1 MLCFLGTLGRRGLD
15 GKLYAETMQQPSS
28 IKAQY
33 LARRDFTQSGSAF
46 STPSS
51 ELVPGIKDA
60 APVMLKVAL
69 IDEEARGSALLQW
82 WQGRGSATVL
92 ERDQTATLM
101 IRATGSRNLIEMA
114 HNDLDVVA
122 TQILTTTVLTLHD
135 GKKPG
140 PDVDLVPLRQ
150 WFSELLESTSTDP
163 LIRGAADLVEALLT
177 ETRPEDERA
186 LHGDIHHGNV
196 LDFGDRWAAIDPK
209 GLVGHR
215 VFDYVN
221 IVCNPSTDGALENLH
236 NRLENICE
244 LARIDRALLAPW
256 TIAWCGL
263 SLTWMQGGEGSS
275 GLGRTTR
282 QVAGTLLS
290 DL

>member
-1 MLCFLGTLGRRGLD
+1 M
-15 GKLYAETMQQPSS
+15 
-28 IKAQY
+28 
-33 LARRDFTQSGSAF
+33 
-46 STPSS
+46 
-51 ELVPGIKDA
+51 
-60 APVMLKVAL
+60 MLKVAR

-82 WQGRGSATVL
+82 WQGRDSATVL

-101 IRATGSRNLIEMA
+101 IRATGSRNLSEMA

-122 TQILTTTVLTLHD
+122 TQILTTAVLTLHD

-140 PDVDLVPLRQ
+140 PDIDLVPLRQ
-150 WFSELLESTSTDP
+150 WFGELLDSTSTDP
-163 LIRGAADLVEALLT
+163 LIRAAADHVDALLT

-196 LDFGDRWAAIDPK
+196 LDFGDRWSAIDPK

-215 VFDYVN
+215 VFDYAN
-221 IVCNPSTDGALENLH
+221 ILCNPSTDVAMENLH

-244 LARIDRALLAPW
+244 LAQIECALLARW
-256 TIAWCGL
+256 TLAWCGL
-263 SLTWMQGGEGSS
+263 SLTWMQGGEGPS
-275 GLGRTTR
+275 GLGRATR
-282 QVAGTLLS
+282 QVAVTLLS